1 MIDGR
6 RLLVAC
12 LVSGLALAGTL
23 TRGAAD
29 QAAAADHLPRPF
41 TAEQIRDAWVEGL
54 TLELR
59 RVMQE
64 GESRERWTVVSA
76 DAEGALIEFT
86 PVDAQGQATG
96 ESRRQRSTW
105 NELRDHA
112 TFPAATANR
121 TEATRETALGQYDG
135 WLYTVTD
142 AAQGTVTELFFARA
156 LPGAPLEMKVTRAG
170 RTVMEMTQVSRSNR

>member
-1 MIDGR
+1 MINSR
-6 RLLVAC
+6 WLVVAC
-12 LVSGLALAGTL
+12 LVSLFTLPGTL

-29 QAAAADHLPRPF
+29 EAPAEDQLPRPF

-64 GESRERWTVVSA
+64 GETRERWTVVSA
-76 DAEGALIEFT
+76 DAEGAVIEFA
-86 PVDAQGQATG
+86 PVDAKGQVTG
-96 ESRRQRSTW
+96 DSARHRSTW

-121 TEATRETALGQYDG
+121 TEATRETALGEFDG

-156 LPGAPLEMKVTRAG
+156 LPGAPLEMKVTQAG